1 MAAGGGAIQPIT
13 MPKWGLAMTEGMVAE
28 WHAGEG
34 DAIESGQEI
43 CDIET
48 SKITNA
54 YESPVGG
61 RLRRRVA
68 GAGDTVPVGAL
79 LAVVAPPEVPDAEV
93 DAFVREFE
101 ESFAAK
107 AAEAAEAAP
116 EPETAEIGGRRFR
129 YLKTGEGEGPPVVLV
144 HGFGGDLNNWLF
156 NQPDLSE
163 GRAVYALD
171 LPGHGGSAKDVG
183 AGTVRAMADALVAFL
198 DGLGI
203 GPAHMV
209 GHSLGG
215 AVVLDLALRDPARVL
230 SATLVC
236 PAGLGPEVNTEFVEG
251 FIAASRRKQMKP
263 VLETL
268 VADPEMISR
277 DMVEDVLRYK
287 RLDGA
292 EAALKAVA
300 GAAFAGGRQAARFD
314 DRIGGLRVPV
324 QVIWGGEDRIVP
336 ADHARNLPSNVP
348 VHVLGG
354 AGHMVHMEKAAE
366 VNRLIAD
373 FIGRG

>member
-1 MAAGGGAIQPIT
+1 MAALPGIQPIT

-28 WHAGEG
+28 WHVKEG

-61 RLRRRVA
+61 PLRRRVV
-68 GAGDTVPVGAL
+68 GEGETVPVGAL

-93 DAFVREFE
+93 DAFVRDFQ

-107 AAEAAEAAP
+107 AAEAAEAGP
-116 EPETAEIGGRRFR
+116 EPETIELGGRRFR
-129 YLKTGEGEGPPVVLV
+129 YLKTGGGEGAPPVVLV

-156 NQPDLSE
+156 NQADLSE
-163 GRAVYALD
+163 GRVVYAVD

-183 AGTVRAMADALVAFL
+183 EGTVAAMADALVAFL
-198 DGLGI
+198 DGLGT
-203 GPAHMV
+203 GPAHLV

-215 AVVLDLALRDPARVL
+215 AVGLELALRDPARVL
-230 SATLVC
+230 SLTLIC
-236 PAGLGPEVNTEFVEG
+236 PAGLGPEINAEYIEG
-251 FIAASRRKQMKP
+251 FIGASRRKQLKP
-263 VLETL
+263 VLEML
-268 VADPEMISR
+268 VADPELISR

-292 EAALKAVA
+292 EAALRAVA
-300 GAAFAGGRQAARFD
+300 GAAFKGGRQAARFD
-314 DRIGGLRVPV
+314 DRLGELRVPV
-324 QVIWGGEDRIVP
+324 QVIWGREDRIVP
-336 ADHARNLPSNVP
+336 AAHAANLPSSVP
-348 VHVLGG
+348 VHVLDG

-373 FIGRG
+373 LIRRG